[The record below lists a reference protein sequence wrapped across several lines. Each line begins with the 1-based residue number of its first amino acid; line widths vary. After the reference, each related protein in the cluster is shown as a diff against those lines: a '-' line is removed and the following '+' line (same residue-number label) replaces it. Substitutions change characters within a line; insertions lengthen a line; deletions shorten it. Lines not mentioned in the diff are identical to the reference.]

1 MKKLVSLLLAVMLV
15 MSMMTFNVMA
25 SSDTEVL
32 PTSSAKYENALAVG
46 GSTVT
51 TTNTNGYR
59 TNSSGVVVVAMEDE
73 TDATNTNK
81 IFKVNASAGTQQ
93 STSKT
98 IGLILGGTGQLADT
112 AVQRFSAKINLP
124 SVTAGITEA
133 FLPINAFNATY
144 KTTKTVGVTLK
155 NGGAQYYDAASNNFV
170 NFIANGTMEANHW
183 YLIEVIQDT
192 RIDSPTTKARY
203 AYMNAFVYDAEN
215 GNSLVGTSGWQY
227 VGEAKVYAD
236 TNYGPIGSLIQAYS
250 YPAVDESTPA
260 YVLVDEFK
268 AYKVQNI
275 PTYTMES
282 ASQADANSYVSSDSS
297 GSYRVLATPFNGNGN
312 GNVVTNTEYSNG
324 NVLYDPSETR
334 AARIEMDVRF
344 PSLATDD
351 EFDIF
356 SFYHGQGGGTQGPG
370 IYSNKTSI
378 FEGTVNIAST
388 ALTVKSYNA
397 TTGLYDTPVT
407 LEGGGA
413 SYTIEADKW
422 YTLVWDI
429 DHTDPEAPVGMLYV
443 KDAEG
448 TVLAKAASQYAI
460 EPMPQNTNGQ
470 NINLLMYIASFLKDR
485 VYNVDNTNIYKAVA
499 MKDLESVSTREVVFE
514 DDFESYEAGAN
525 YVELVQ
531 GRQGMAKP
539 ASYWDTAAVIT
550 EDPVDFSAPLP
561 STDPVA
567 FTFTYSNPVPASVLT
582 TNNIELYADGIKMS
596 TGYTITPGTLD
607 ANNCTTTFTVATGVL
622 DWGTDYVIRVKA
634 AVVDYNTALSGGVPA
649 EPGLYKDI
657 AFSVADLTPDC
668 TIAGEFVEG
677 AGTVGAKVTFN
688 SNEDSPLTCY
698 AILAVYE
705 GNKLV
710 GLKKSAEITVPA
722 NAENYEAAVEAT
734 ALPAGAKA
742 KIFVWNNFE
751 TMRPWVSPIVLG
763 E

>member
-1 MKKLVSLLLAVMLV
+1 MKKIISLLLAIMLV

-25 SSDTEVL
+25 STDTLVVVTTAEDNIADGNLATSGNQGYSTNGTGNVTVAPIETGSDNKIFSMIKTNG
-32 PTSSAKYENALAVG
+32 AKYD
-46 GSTVT
+46 
-51 TTNTNGYR
+51 
-59 TNSSGVVVVAMEDE
+59 SSGVLALRVTGA
-73 TDATNTNK
+73 ANQNK
-81 IFKVNASAGTQQ
+81 SFFSSSMSRFT
-93 STSKT
+93 
-98 IGLILGGTGQLADT
+98 AD
-112 AVQRFSAKINLP
+112 VMLP
-124 SVTAGITEA
+124 S
-133 FLPINAFNATY
+133 
-144 KTTKTVGVTLK
+144 TVGTTMLFVPRSQWSTAATTETGFGVRLK
-155 NGGAQYYDAASNNFV
+155 DGGAYYYDVATGE
-170 NFIANGTMEANHW
+170 FISFIDNGTMKADEWYHIEA
-183 YLIEVIQDT
+183 IM
-192 RIDSPTTKARY
+192 DSREAKLTGNKT
-203 AYMNAFVYDAEN
+203 YMNAFVYDSK
-215 GNSLVGTSGWQY
+215 GKLVGTSNWQY
-227 VGEAKVYAD
+227 VSNVKPYSTHYSFLSVQIQ
-236 TNYGPIGSLIQAYS
+236 TYGYDEGNIVKIDKFNAYTISSL
-250 YPAVDESTPA
+250 PE
-260 YVLVDEFK
+260 
-268 AYKVQNI
+268 
-275 PTYTMES
+275 YTMES
-282 ASQADANSYVSSDSS
+282 ASLADTNSYVSSDSS
-297 GSYRVLATPFNGNGN
+297 KSYRVLATPFNGNGN

-356 SFYHGQGGGTQGPG
+356 SFYHGQGGGIQGPG
-370 IYSNKTSI
+370 IYSDKTSI

-407 LEGGGA
+407 LEGGDA
-413 SYTIEADKW
+413 SYTIEANKW

-470 NINLLMYIASFLKDR
+470 NINLLMYIASFLKNR

-499 MKDLESVSTREVVFE
+499 MKDLESDSTREVVFE
-514 DDFESYEAGAN
+514 DDFESYEAGTG

-531 GRQGMAKP
+531 SRQGLKNP

-550 EDPVDFSAPLP
+550 EEPVDFSAPLP

-567 FTFTYSNPVPASVLT
+567 FAFTYSNPVPASVLT

-634 AVVDYNTALSGGVPA
+634 DVVDYNTALSGGVPA

-722 NAENYEAAVEAT
+722 NAENYEATVEAT